1 MRRNATGYSR
11 TDRKF
16 PRKVKP
22 GWMYLPR
29 RRFRICWSVIVHW
42 TEEKFSYSL
51 NQIWST
57 VTTQIGSNFPGHRRH
72 PYDHRESRCPS
83 ERVVWSAWYRVARAT
98 ERLSPGSLSA
108 TILDEPLQGQ
118 SWVPSHIFTFTQL
131 TVHAASGSRER
142 CPTVF
147 QYLCSALYG
156 GRWHHAHHK
165 EDLV

>member
-1 MRRNATGYSR
+1 MRRNSTGYSR

-42 TEEKFSYSL
+42 TEEKFLYSL
-51 NQIWST
+51 NQIWFT

-83 ERVVWSAWYRVARAT
+83 ERVVWSAWYPVGRAT
-98 ERLSPGSLSA
+98 ERLSPGSISA
-108 TILDEPLQGQ
+108 TILDKPCLPAARLELGTITYLHIHTADCPCSPCIQGEMPHRL
-118 SWVPSHIFTFTQL
+118 SISL
-131 TVHAASGSRER
+131 
-142 CPTVF
+142 
-147 QYLCSALYG
+147 
-156 GRWHHAHHK
+156 
-165 EDLV
+165 